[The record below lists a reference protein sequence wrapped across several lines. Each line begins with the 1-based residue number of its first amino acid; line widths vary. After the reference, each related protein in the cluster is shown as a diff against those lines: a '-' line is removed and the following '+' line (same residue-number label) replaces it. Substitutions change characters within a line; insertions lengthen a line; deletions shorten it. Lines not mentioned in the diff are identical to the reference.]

1 MRFFVCEAN
10 NPGKYFAGIDRRINM
25 SELVL
30 VTGGV
35 RSGKSSYAQ
44 TIAGASGEKVFYI
57 ATAEALDGDMKRR
70 ITSHKNSRSKAWVTV
85 EEPTRVAEAIARL
98 PKGVK
103 TIILDC
109 LTLFIS
115 NLIHKGLTDAQIY
128 AEIKKIMS
136 ALRKK
141 GALSIIVTNE
151 VGSGIVPENRLARRF
166 RDLQGRVNQITAKEA
181 DRVCLL
187 VSGIPVQIK

>member
-1 MRFFVCEAN
+1 
-10 NPGKYFAGIDRRINM
+10 M
-25 SELVL
+25 SNLIL

-44 TIAGASGEKVFYI
+44 TIAAVSGAKVFYI
-57 ATAEALDGDMKRR
+57 ATAQALDGEMKKR
-70 ITSHKNSRSKAWVTV
+70 IKSHKKSRAKTWVTV
-85 EEPTRVAEAIARL
+85 EEPVHLAKAINAI
-98 PKGVK
+98 PSGNK

-115 NLIHKGLTDAQIY
+115 NLIHNGMSDPQIC
-128 AEIKKIMS
+128 ADVKNIVK

-141 GALSIIVTNE
+141 SGLSIIVTNE
-151 VGSGIVPENRLARRF
+151 VGSGIVPDNKLARRF
-166 RDLQGRVNQITAKEA
+166 RDLQGTVNQITAKEA

-187 VSGIPVQIK
+187 LSGIPVQIK

>member
-1 MRFFVCEAN
+1 
-10 NPGKYFAGIDRRINM
+10 M
-25 SELVL
+25 SKLIL

-35 RSGKSSYAQ
+35 RSGKSAYAQ
-44 TIAGASGEKVFYI
+44 KIAEASGAKVFYI
-57 ATAEALDGDMKRR
+57 ATAQALDGEMKKRIKSHRR
-70 ITSHKNSRSKAWVTV
+70 SRAKSWVTI
-85 EEPTRVAEAIARL
+85 EEPVHLAGAINAL
-98 PKGVK
+98 PSGKK

-115 NLIHKGLTDAQIY
+115 NLIHNGRSDPQIC
-128 AEIKKIMS
+128 ADVKDLVK

-141 GALSIIVTNE
+141 SELSIVVTNE
-151 VGSGIVPENRLARRF
+151 VGSGIVPDNKLARMF
-166 RDLQGRVNQITAKEA
+166 RDLQGAINQITAKEA

>member
-1 MRFFVCEAN
+1 MRSKH
-10 NPGKYFAGIDRRINM
+10 PGRYSAGKIEGSKM

-44 TIAGASGEKVFYI
+44 TIAAASGAKVFYI
-57 ATAEALDGDMKRR
+57 ATAEALDADMKKR
-70 ITSHKNSRSKAWVTV
+70 INSHKRSRSKSWATI
-85 EEPTRVAEAIARL
+85 EEPIRLVKAINSLPAENIT
-98 PKGVK
+98 V
-103 TIILDC
+103 ILDC

-115 NLIHKGLTDAQIY
+115 NLIHKGLTDAKIY
-128 AEIKKIMS
+128 SEIKKIII

-141 GALSIIVTNE
+141 AGLSIIVTNE
-151 VGSGIVPENRLARRF
+151 VGSGIVPENRLSRRF

-187 VSGIPVQIK
+187 VSGIPLQIK

>member
-1 MRFFVCEAN
+1 
-10 NPGKYFAGIDRRINM
+10 M
-25 SELVL
+25 SELIL

-44 TIAGASGEKVFYI
+44 TIAEASGAKVFYI
-57 ATAEALDGDMKRR
+57 ATAEALDGDMYRR
-70 ITSHKNSRSKAWVTV
+70 IASHKKSRSKSWITI
-85 EEPTRVAEAIARL
+85 EEPIRLVKAIDSLSAENI
-98 PKGVK
+98 

-115 NLIHKGLTDAQIY
+115 NLIHKGLTDAEVY
-128 AEIKKIMS
+128 SEIKKIIK
-136 ALRKK
+136 ALRNKA
-141 GALSIIVTNE
+141 ALSIIVTNE
-151 VGSGIVPENRLARRF
+151 VGSGIVPENRLSRRF

-187 VSGIPVQIK
+187 VSGLPVQIK